1 MMTLKSAKAKKSVHL
16 MKWVLVTILTAMVAL
31 ESAPAAAPETISPS
45 GKFYQM
51 SLLMFFLDPFDGFP
65 LGIYP
70 DCWQFDAN
78 GTLRGQYL
86 SHTWE
91 IISSDGNDRAVL
103 QTIGTTS
110 PATLSGFVYGVNS
123 RNVSARGT
131 LGYSYAGIPRVLI
144 WGTGSAVASCSTAQ
158 Q

>member
-1 MMTLKSAKAKKSVHL
+1 MTLKSAKTTKRVRLS
-16 MKWVLVTILTAMVAL
+16 KWVLLTMLTATVVI
-31 ESAPAAAPETISPS
+31 ESAPAAAPEAISPS

-110 PATLSGFVYGVNS
+110 PATLSGFVSGV
-123 RNVSARGT
+123 
-131 LGYSYAGIPRVLI
+131 
-144 WGTGSAVASCSTAQ
+144 
-158 Q
+158 

>member
-1 MMTLKSAKAKKSVHL
+1 MTLKSAKATQNVRL
-16 MKWVLVTILTAMVAL
+16 RKWLLVTILIATVAL
-31 ESAPAAAPETISPS
+31 ESAPAAAPEAISPS

-70 DCWQFDAN
+70 DCWHFDPSGN
-78 GTLRGQYL
+78 LRGLYL
-86 SHTWE
+86 DHTWE
-91 IISSDGNDRAVL
+91 ITPSDGSDRAIL
-103 QTIGTTS
+103 HTLGTTS
-110 PATLSGFVYGVNS
+110 PATLSGSVSGVNS
-123 RNVSARGT
+123 RNVSAKGT

-144 WGTGSAVASCSTAQ
+144 WGTGTATASCSTAQ

>member
-1 MMTLKSAKAKKSVHL
+1 MTLKRTKASTSARLTKL
-16 MKWVLVTILTAMVAL
+16 LLVTSLTTAIAL
-31 ESAPAAAPETISPS
+31 ESSPAASPETISPS

-65 LGIYP
+65 LGIYS
-70 DCWQFDAN
+70 DCWQFDPN
-78 GTLRGQYL
+78 GILRGQYL
-86 SHTWE
+86 NHTWE
-91 IISSDGNDRAVL
+91 IVSSDGTDRAVL
-103 QTIGTTS
+103 QTVGTTS
-110 PATLSGFVYGVNS
+110 PAYMSGFVSGINS

-144 WGTGSAVASCSTAQ
+144 WGTGTAVARCSSSQ